1 MHLVRRGEAVDAEA
15 ADGAPVAEKRCGGGR
30 SRGAWPCGNKQESG
44 HNMKQDE
51 QDKEGRWTD
60 REYLGDC
67 EDGVHGRSTWQPPG
81 SCNQVLSICMEL
93 TSPPQCAHISS
104 PATYPSRARP
114 HQHERKHQH
123 GIVTV
128 VV

>member
-15 ADGAPVAEKRCGGGR
+15 ADGEPVAEKRCGGGR
-30 SRGAWPCGNKQESG
+30 SRGAWSCGNKQESG
-44 HNMKQDE
+44 HNIKQDE

-81 SCNQVLSICMEL
+81 SCNQVLSICMKL

-114 HQHERKHQH
+114 HHQL
-123 GIVTV
+123 GIVAV